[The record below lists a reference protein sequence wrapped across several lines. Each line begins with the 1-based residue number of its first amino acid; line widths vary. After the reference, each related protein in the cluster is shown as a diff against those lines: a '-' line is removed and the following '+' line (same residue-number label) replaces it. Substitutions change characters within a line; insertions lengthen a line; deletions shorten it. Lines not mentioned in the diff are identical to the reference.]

1 MPPHRLPLDELL
13 GEEREL
19 RRRVATL
26 VRRRRAEAAD
36 QAEPRPVHLFDQALI
51 ASLDQHNEAVWK
63 RLEDKCHG
71 LSEARARLQE
81 GGYGIC
87 RACGCRIPH
96 RRLHALPA
104 ATLCVSCQAK
114 REKACGDA

>member
-1 MPPHRLPLDELL
+1 MNSWTRNVRCA
-13 GEEREL
+13 GEWRRWCGDGEPKPNPER
-19 RRRVATL
+19 
-26 VRRRRAEAAD
+26 
-36 QAEPRPVHLFDQALI
+36 PPVHFLDRALT
-51 ASLDQHNEAVWK
+51 ASLEQHNEAVWK

-114 REKACGDA
+114 RERACGDA